1 MLLCVGVNVTVKKI
15 QTVTAHLK
23 PLHNKQQACSL
34 THSRHFFMNQITS
47 HRDIN
52 SKHRIHLF
60 VLDTLASIKVTFN

>member
-23 PLHNKQQACSL
+23 PLHYKQQACSL

-47 HRDIN
+47 QVLLRVLVTEILIVN
-52 SKHRIHLF
+52 IEYTFLF
-60 VLDTLASIKVTFN
+60 